1 MLEMNSSPYLRLLT
15 LSIILPLL
23 AVKLAHAED
32 EHGTSTSP
40 LTHDTGETRDG
51 GDGRGGDGG
60 GGDGHGGYGGGGDG
74 HGGYGGSDDGRNDDG
89 NGSSVSGS
97 STTGTGGI
105 GATGQTSDGTHR
117 RFGDIVSLPVLDPQQ
132 TKAVIAAGRAASMT
146 LLLTYLN
153 QNYPGQVLDVR
164 LHSASDGYVYEV
176 RYLANVIV
184 LRTLF
189 LDAATLKAK

>member
-1 MLEMNSSPYLRLLT
+1 MNSSRFLRLLA

-23 AVKLAHAED
+23 AVKLAHADD
-32 EHGTSTSP
+32 EHGAGLGTA
-40 LTHDTGETRDG
+40 THDTGETRDG
-51 GDGRGGDGG
+51 
-60 GGDGHGGYGGGGDG
+60 DGHGGYGR
-74 HGGYGGSDDGRNDDG
+74 GGYGGGDDGRNDDG
-89 NGSSVSGS
+89 NGSSISGS
-97 STTGTGGI
+97 SATNPGNM
-105 GATGQTSDGTHR
+105 GATGQTSDSAR
-117 RFGDIVSLPVLDPQQ
+117 KRFGDIVSLPVLDPQQ
-132 TKAVIAAGRAASMT
+132 TKAVIASGKAASMP

-164 LHSASDGYVYEV
+164 LHNVNDGYVYEV

>member
-1 MLEMNSSPYLRLLT
+1 MLNMNSSPYLRLLALT
-15 LSIILPLL
+15 IILPLL
-23 AVKLAHAED
+23 AVKFAHAED
-32 EHGTSTSP
+32 EHGAGTGTS
-40 LTHDTGETRDG
+40 THDTGETHD
-51 GDGRGGDGG
+51 GDGRGG
-60 GGDGHGGYGGGGDG
+60 YGG
-74 HGGYGGSDDGRNDDG
+74 GGSDDGRNDDG

-97 STTGTGGI
+97 SAINPGSM
-105 GATGQTSDGTHR
+105 GATGQTSDGTRR

-132 TKAVIAAGRAASMT
+132 TKAVIAAGKAASMP

-164 LHSASDGYVYEV
+164 LHSANDGYVYEV

>member
-1 MLEMNSSPYLRLLT
+1 MLKMNSSPYLRLLT
-15 LSIILPLL
+15 LFVVLPFL

-32 EHGTSTSP
+32 DRSTGTGTATRDS
-40 LTHDTGETRDG
+40 GETRDG
-51 GDGRGGDGG
+51 GDSHSGYSGG
-60 GGDGHGGYGGGGDG
+60 
-74 HGGYGGSDDGRNDDG
+74 DDGRNDDG
-89 NGSSVSGS
+89 NGSSANGS
-97 STTGTGGI
+97 SATNPISGHTG
-105 GATGQTSDGTHR
+105 ANGQTSDGTRR

>member
-1 MLEMNSSPYLRLLT
+1 MLKMNSSPYLRLLA
-15 LSIILPLL
+15 LSFILPLL

-32 EHGTSTSP
+32 EHGAGTGTT
-40 LTHDTGETRDG
+40 THDTGETRDG
-51 GDGRGGDGG
+51 
-60 GGDGHGGYGGGGDG
+60 
-74 HGGYGGSDDGRNDDG
+74 DGRNDDG

-97 STTGTGGI
+97 SNTNPGSM
-105 GATGQTSDGTHR
+105 GATGQTSDGTRR

-132 TKAVIAAGRAASMT
+132 TKAVIAAGKAASMP

-164 LHSASDGYVYEV
+164 LHSANDGYVYEV